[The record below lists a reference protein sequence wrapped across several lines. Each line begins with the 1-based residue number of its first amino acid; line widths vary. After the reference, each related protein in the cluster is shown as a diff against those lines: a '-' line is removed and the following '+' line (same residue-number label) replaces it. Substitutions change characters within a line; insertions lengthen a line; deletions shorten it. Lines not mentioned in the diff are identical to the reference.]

1 MSKKTLGNNSEIL
14 FLYDAKMC
22 NPNGDMDD
30 ENKPRMDYDTSTNL
44 VSDVRLKRYIRD
56 YFEDVLNKKI
66 FVTEK
71 AEKAE
76 KRVEQILGRKPD
88 KNSPITKDDIKT
100 ISSVCDDIKFFG
112 AVFGT
117 AGGNDHVTGP
127 VQFNWGYSLNPVE
140 LVESSTI
147 TSSFSS
153 GEGIGKDF
161 RVKYSFIAFDGTV
174 NALLSETTELSSN
187 DLKTFDESVIK
198 SIPFNKTRSKTG
210 QIPRLYMRVETEKDL
225 ILKDLRDYICLK
237 YKTEDYKVRAI
248 KDISL
253 DLNNLKDYLL
263 KNKKGIQ
270 KIYYWVDDA
279 ITFENYKSFK
289 EIFSGF
295 EMENIKL

>member
-1 MSKKTLGNNSEIL
+1 MNEKKLENNSEIL
-14 FLYDAKMC
+14 FFYDAKMC

-56 YFEDVLNKKI
+56 YFENVLEKEI

-88 KNSPITKDDIKT
+88 KKNPITEEDIKK
-100 ISSVCDDIKFFG
+100 ISSICYDIKFFG

-117 AGGNDHVTGP
+117 SGGNDHITGP

-153 GEGIGKDF
+153 GEGVGKDF
-161 RVKYSFIAFDGTV
+161 RVKYSFIAFNGTV
-174 NALLSETTELSSN
+174 NALISNITELN
-187 DLKTFDESVIK
+187 NEDMIIFDKSVIE

-210 QIPRLYMRVETEKDL
+210 QTPRLYMRVETPRDL
-225 ILKDLRDYICLK
+225 ILKDLREYINLN
-237 YKTEDYKVRAI
+237 YKTEDFKVRNI
-248 KDISL
+248 KDFTI
-253 DLNNLKDYLL
+253 DLSEL
-263 KNKKGIQ
+263 KNYLDKNKE
-270 KIYYWVDDA
+270 KILKIRYWIDDA
-279 ITFENYKSFK
+279 VNLEGYNSFEELFK
-289 EIFSGF
+289 DFKL
-295 EMENIKL
+295 ENIK